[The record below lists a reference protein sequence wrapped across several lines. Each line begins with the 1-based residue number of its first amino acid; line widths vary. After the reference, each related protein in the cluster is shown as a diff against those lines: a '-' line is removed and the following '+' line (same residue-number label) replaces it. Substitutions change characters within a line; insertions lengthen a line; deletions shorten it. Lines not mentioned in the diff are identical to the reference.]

1 MECWPIGGKTDQGT
15 IQWGGGRTHWPL
27 PLSPSSLWE
36 RGEFTEAL
44 KIWLWTSQSKTGP
57 TCSYQARRGV
67 DDYQSGK
74 IALSGRG
81 QEGLMVVPLLN
92 CPSTWYWCWSTSVP
106 NGPGGHHLNACKVS
120 PTGPWC
126 VHFDFDN
133 SGVVNDIPLLMIET
147 FQPTYIYFYCKFAR
161 WERLCH
167 IDVGIE
173 HFLSDTVR

>member
-1 MECWPIGGKTDQGT
+1 MLTNRGKDWPGNHPMGRRQDTDHCPFPPPPCGRGGNLLKLSKFDYEQANRKLVQLAVTRLEEGWMIISQG
-15 IQWGGGRTHWPL
+15 RL
-27 PLSPSSLWE
+27 PSLV
-36 RGEFTEAL
+36 G
-44 KIWLWTSQSKTGP
+44 
-57 TCSYQARRGV
+57 
-67 DDYQSGK
+67 
-74 IALSGRG
+74 G
-81 QEGLMVVPLLN
+81 QEGLMVVPVLN